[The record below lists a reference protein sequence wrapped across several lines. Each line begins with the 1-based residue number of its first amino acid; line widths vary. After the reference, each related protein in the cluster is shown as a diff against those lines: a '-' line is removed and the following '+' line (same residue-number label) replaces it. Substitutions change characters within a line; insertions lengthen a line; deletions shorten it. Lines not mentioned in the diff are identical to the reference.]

1 MKKLF
6 GFIVLAALLVGGY
19 LWWSSPSHNLVVSY
33 KGLTND
39 TVFLSVTPLDE
50 FLTSPGMEEID
61 TLILEH
67 GKLKLNIDV
76 TSEPVFFCIYSMDY
90 RHNENGRRWLR
101 PSGEIQNILY
111 PDQPLHI
118 EAVSADGYI
127 STTVKEGNQVNKDI
141 SAVKSEFRKYQ
152 CEDEDL
158 LWGTYEGV
166 MDPRVKDAKKAELKE
181 LLSTTHSNF
190 IESYPARKASAFFLT
205 YLKDMAEYA
214 TVVDDSIFE
223 GEFAPV
229 KSQLD
234 RAVIIEKAKEV
245 YKLEEDGMTMKT
257 LAGDEVSKSALAG
270 KYVVLYFWGT
280 HQGGWLK
287 GMPKL
292 IELKSKY
299 GDKFMAVIVNCRAN
313 DPAIWQKELKQKG
326 LKWDGLFNKYA
337 GNSYPTKVVL
347 SPEGEV
353 LGVYVNQS
361 SGYNISFDFEL
372 DELLRK

>member
-6 GFIVLAALLVGGY
+6 GIIVVVALLVGGY
-19 LWWSSPSHNLVVSY
+19 FLWCSPNHNLVVNY

-39 TVFLSVTPLDE
+39 TVFLSTTPLSD
-50 FLTSPGMEEID
+50 FLSSPGMEEID
-61 TLILEH
+61 TLILKR

-76 TSEPVFFCIYSMDY
+76 SDEPVFFCIYSMDY
-90 RHNENGRRWLR
+90 RHNEHGRRWLR

-111 PDQPLHI
+111 PDQPLCMN
-118 EAVSADGYI
+118 AVSADGYI
-127 STTVKEGNQVNKDI
+127 ATSVKEGNQVNKDI

-152 CEDEDL
+152 CEYEDL
-158 LWGTYEGV
+158 LWGSYEGT

-190 IESYPARKASAFFLT
+190 IESFPARKASAFFLT

-214 TVVDDSIFE
+214 GVVDESIFE
-223 GEFAPV
+223 GEFEPV
-229 KSQLD
+229 KHHLD
-234 RAVIIEKAKEV
+234 NAVIVEKAKEV

-257 LAGDEVSKSALAG
+257 LAGEEVAKSALAG

-280 HQGGWLK
+280 HQGSWLK

-292 IELKSKY
+292 IELKGKY
-299 GDKFMAVIVNCRAN
+299 GDKFMAVIVNCRDN
-313 DPAIWQKELKQKG
+313 DPVLWQKELKQKG
-326 LKWDGLFNKYA
+326 LKWGGLFDKYA

-347 SPEGEV
+347 SPEGDV
-353 LGVYVNQS
+353 IGVYVNQT
-361 SGYNISFDFEL
+361 SGYNHSFAFEL
-372 DELLRK
+372 DELLR

>member
-39 TVFLSVTPLDE
+39 TVFLSTTPLDE

-61 TLILEH
+61 TLILEN

-76 TSEPVFFCIYSMDY
+76 ASEPVFFCIYSMDY
-90 RHNENGRRWLR
+90 RHHENGRRWLR

-111 PDQPLHI
+111 PGQPLHI

-127 STTVKEGNQVNKDI
+127 STAVKKGNQVNKDI
-141 SAVKSEFRKYQ
+141 SSVKSEFRKYQ
-152 CEDEDL
+152 CEYEDL

-214 TVVDDSIFE
+214 TTVDDSIFE

-229 KSQLD
+229 KQQLD

-245 YKLEEDGMTMKT
+245 YKLEEDGLTMKT

-292 IELKSKY
+292 VKLKGKY
-299 GDKFMAVIVNCRAN
+299 GDKFMAVIVNCRDN
-313 DPAIWQKELKQKG
+313 DPALWQKELKQKG
-326 LKWDGLFNKYA
+326 LKWDGLFDKYA

-347 SPEGEV
+347 SPDGDV
-353 LGVYVNQS
+353 LGVYVNQTP
-361 SGYNISFDFEL
+361 GYNISFAYEL
-372 DELLRK
+372 DELLR

>member
-6 GFIVLAALLVGGY
+6 GIIVLVALCVGGY
-19 LWWSSPSHNLVVSY
+19 FLWRSPSHNLVVNY

-39 TVFLSVTPLDE
+39 TVFLSTTPLSE
-50 FLTSPGMEEID
+50 FLSSPGMEGID
-61 TLILEH
+61 TLILKH

-76 TSEPVFFCIYSMDY
+76 SSEPIFFCIYSMDY
-90 RHNENGRRWLR
+90 RHNESGRRWLR

-118 EAVSADGYI
+118 DAVSADGYI

-141 SAVKSEFRKYQ
+141 SSVKSEFRKYQ
-152 CEDEDL
+152 CEYEDL
-158 LWGTYEGV
+158 IWGTYEGV
-166 MDPRVKDAKKAELKE
+166 IDARKKDAKKAELKE

-190 IESYPARKASAFFLT
+190 IESFPARKASAFFLT

-214 TVVDDSIFE
+214 SVVDDSIFE

-229 KSQLD
+229 KPQLD
-234 RAVIIEKAKEV
+234 RAVIIDKAKEV
-245 YKLEEDGMTMKT
+245 YKLESDGMTMKT
-257 LAGDEVSKSALAG
+257 LAGEDVSKATVAG

-280 HQGGWLK
+280 HQGSWLK

-292 IELKSKY
+292 IELKGKY
-299 GDKFMAVIVNCRAN
+299 GDKFMAVIVNCRDN
-313 DPAIWQKELKQKG
+313 DPALWQKELKQKG
-326 LKWDGLFNKYA
+326 LKWGDLFDKYA

-347 SPEGEV
+347 SPAGEV
-353 LGVYVNQS
+353 LGVYVNQT
-361 SGYNISFDFEL
+361 SGYNISFAYDL
-372 DELLRK
+372 DDLLR